1 MHWPERFSESA
12 DAVFEA
18 AGRGD
23 VHAIAPQ
30 LWSAECANGCWKR
43 VRRGLA
49 TREEALENYRRISA
63 LPITLIDTTHL
74 AEHACIMALELGIT
88 VYDALYVATALFA
101 KATLVTLD
109 GALVDAVRRGDLG
122 VAIQHAQDFAA

>member
-43 VRRGLA
+43 VPRGLA

-109 GALVDAVRRGDLG
+109 ASLVQKVRDGSLD
-122 VAIQHAQDFAA
+122 VSVTYVPDFTL